1 MVNPIPKTITM
12 ENRKEEEMEQDEI
25 INLEQFQVGRAPEEE
40 KEIDQDDST
49 YTEDEIPFA
58 DGEGTQLEE
67 ELGEDDIDGEL
78 DDTDDDLETD
88 DLPDDESTSDDIE
101 EDEDD
106 EELEA

>member
-67 ELGEDDIDGEL
+67 ELGEDDIDEDL
-78 DDTDDDLETD
+78 EDDDDLETD
-88 DLPDDESTSDDIE
+88 DLPDDESISDDIE